1 MIRLKTCYGRR
12 YSASQKRRRGWFIG
26 EKPRDRNFRRNS
38 PSSLSAR
45 IQSSA
50 AGLMSR
56 IDFEVVCP
64 IVRATSLRRD
74 ILQGC
79 REGWPQRFVSES
91 KLFSQVVQRTR
102 PLAGTPS
109 YLRTFDK
116 NNTQARA
123 LPEFSS
129 STVAPARLFAIFL
142 CTRVNYLSKT
152 QMLCK

>member
-91 KLFSQVVQRTR
+91 KLFSQVFQRTR
-102 PLAGTPS
+102 PLAGTFVP
-109 YLRTFDK
+109 LIKIIRK
-116 NNTQARA
+116 HA
-123 LPEFSS
+123 LSLNFRPPQLLQPGCSLFFC
-129 STVAPARLFAIFL
+129 APG
-142 CTRVNYLSKT
+142 
-152 QMLCK
+152 

>member
-1 MIRLKTCYGRR
+1 VDIRSHSIPPLFVAAPLFP
-12 YSASQKRRRGWFIG
+12 SPIISRGLRSTLYDSFVG
-26 EKPRDRNFRRNS
+26 TPRS
-38 PSSLSAR
+38 PAILRTSSLSAR

-102 PLAGTPS
+102 PLAGTFVP
-109 YLRTFDK
+109 LIKIIRK
-116 NNTQARA
+116 HA
-123 LPEFSS
+123 LSLNFRPPQLLQPGCSLFFC
-129 STVAPARLFAIFL
+129 APG
-142 CTRVNYLSKT
+142 
-152 QMLCK
+152 

>member
-50 AGLMSR
+50 AGLVSR

-64 IVRATSLRRD
+64 IVRATSRRRD

-102 PLAGTPS
+102 PLAGTFVP
-109 YLRTFDK
+109 LIKIIRK
-116 NNTQARA
+116 HA
-123 LPEFSS
+123 LSLNFRPPQLLQPGCSLFFC
-129 STVAPARLFAIFL
+129 APG
-142 CTRVNYLSKT
+142 
-152 QMLCK
+152 

>member
-50 AGLMSR
+50 AGLMSH

-79 REGWPQRFVSES
+79 RERWPQRFVSES
-91 KLFSQVVQRTR
+91 KLFSQVFQRTR
-102 PLAGTPS
+102 PLAGTFVPS
-109 YLRTFDK
+109 IKIMRKLVLSLNFRPPQLLQPGCSLF
-116 NNTQARA
+116 
-123 LPEFSS
+123 FC
-129 STVAPARLFAIFL
+129 APG
-142 CTRVNYLSKT
+142 
-152 QMLCK
+152 

>member
-102 PLAGTPS
+102 PLAGTFVPLIKIIRKHAHS
-109 YLRTFDK
+109 LNFRPPQLLQPGCSLF
-116 NNTQARA
+116 
-123 LPEFSS
+123 FC
-129 STVAPARLFAIFL
+129 APG
-142 CTRVNYLSKT
+142 
-152 QMLCK
+152 